1 MRLVENLR
9 NSQQIAKAV
18 SSLISRPA
26 IAKGPH
32 SFEIEYVTVDS
43 YDEVFDAADD
53 QVSKLVDEENWGP
66 KEIALLTTQH
76 RHPEHVSRAEKDRM
90 DHWRSLWEDDDVFYC
105 TVGGF
110 KGLERPV
117 VVLAV
122 DGFHR
127 TIDPYDVLYVGMSRA
142 RDKLVVVST
151 AENIRLV
158 QGLET
163 KEQE

>member
-1 MRLVENLR
+1 
-9 NSQQIAKAV
+9 
-18 SSLISRPA
+18 
-26 IAKGPH
+26 
-32 SFEIEYVTVDS
+32 
-43 YDEVFDAADD
+43 
-53 QVSKLVDEENWGP
+53 
-66 KEIALLTTQH
+66 
-76 RHPEHVSRAEKDRM
+76 
-90 DHWRSLWEDDDVFYC
+90 
-105 TVGGF
+105 
-110 KGLERPV
+110 
-117 VVLAV
+117 LAV